1 MTVVPLPALT
11 VDAVSFTYGSR
22 HALDGVTFAVQ
33 AGEIFG
39 LLGPNGGGKTTLF
52 RLIATLVPPQQGTL
66 RLWDVDLARD
76 PAAARRKLGVTFQSP
91 SVDGKLT
98 VRENL
103 VHQGQLYGMH
113 GAALAAVIEQNLT
126 ALGLADRRHDRV
138 DTLSGGLRRRV
149 ELAKTLLHAPQFLLL
164 DEPSTGL
171 DPGARRDLWEVLF
184 RLRETGTTVLVT
196 THLMEEAEHCDRL
209 AILDHGRIVALETP
223 AALKDSV
230 GGDCLTMQTTDPTGL
245 SAAICARWPNL
256 SPRVLPEAVRI
267 EHPQALELLG
277 DIARAF
283 PERITAIGVA
293 KPTLEDV
300 FLERTGHRFWETTS
314 DASQKSPSRSA

>member
-1 MTVVPLPALT
+1 MATAPTPALT
-11 VDAVSFTYGSR
+11 VDAVSFAYGSR
-22 HALDGVTFAVQ
+22 RALDGVTFTVQ
-33 AGEIFG
+33 TGEIFG

-66 RLWDVDLARD
+66 RLWAIDLARD
-76 PAAARRKLGVTFQSP
+76 PATARRRLGVTFQSP

-98 VRENL
+98 VGENL

-113 GAALAAVIEQNLT
+113 GTALNVVIEHNLT
-126 ALGLADRRHDRV
+126 ALGLTDRRHDRV

-171 DPGARRDLWEVLF
+171 DPGARHDLWEVLF
-184 RLRETGTTVLVT
+184 RLRDQGTTILVT

-209 AILDHGRIVALETP
+209 AILDQGRIVALETP

-230 GGDCLTMQTTDPTGL
+230 GGDCLTIQTADPTAF

-256 SPRVLPEAVRI
+256 SPRVLPDAVRI

-283 PERITAIGVA
+283 PDRITAIGVA

-300 FLERTGHRFWETTS
+300 FLERTGHRFWESNTNDT
-314 DASQKSPSRSA
+314 ASR

>member
-1 MTVVPLPALT
+1 MATAPTPALT
-11 VDAVSFTYGSR
+11 VDAVSFAYGSR
-22 HALDGVTFAVQ
+22 RALDGVTFTVET
-33 AGEIFG
+33 GEIFG

-66 RLWDVDLARD
+66 RLWEIDLARD
-76 PAAARRKLGVTFQSP
+76 PATARRRLGVTFQSP

-98 VRENL
+98 VGENL
-103 VHQGQLYGMH
+103 VHQGQMYGMH
-113 GAALAAVIEQNLT
+113 GAALNAVIEHNLT
-126 ALGLADRRHDRV
+126 ALGLTDRRPDRV

-171 DPGARRDLWEVLF
+171 DPGARHDLWEVLF
-184 RLRETGTTVLVT
+184 RLRDQGTTILVT

-209 AILDHGRIVALETP
+209 AILDQGRIVALETP

-230 GGDCLTMQTTDPTGL
+230 GGDCLTIQTADPTAF

-256 SPRVLPEAVRI
+256 SPRVLPDAVRI

-283 PERITAIGVA
+283 PDRITAIGVA

-300 FLERTGHRFWETTS
+300 FLERTGHRFWESNTNDT
-314 DASQKSPSRSA
+314 ASR